1 MKHPF
6 QTLIASA
13 AAAAIVF
20 AAGTASAD
28 PVKCH
33 AAIGK
38 NIAKYQATIAK
49 NMAGCHKKRTPNKGV
64 GVGVNCNLAKGA
76 NSSDIKLKVS
86 GARTKVASAIAKAC
100 VIDAVPEA
108 TVLALYA
115 ACPSPVATSPERPT
129 SQIDDFNELANCLLD
144 LSEHYVGEISSELL
158 GSPAT
163 IPASDG
169 AIDCQGDVGKALS
182 KAIKAIAGD
191 RNKCHGSV
199 EKTAAGLVPYTGSSC
214 TTSDPKGKIAKA
226 TTALQTAINE
236 SCTTALVGNRAAWQA
251 LGNCAARAENPGAA
265 DLLACGYTKVANP
278 IANGLA
284 GAAQELPAASCAGV
298 ADVVINSGYAP
309 YDGTVDKLTNSR
321 LDSGWKGSAHNVDI
335 IGDSLGAV
343 SLSGCDAD
351 CKNCD
356 VTHNSK
362 NGNCRCETTIPVLP
376 NPANAALIECDTIN
390 GPDAACGGGICQ
402 CMFGPPLPISA
413 SATPVC
419 VVNRFAQQFT
429 GGTQE
434 VGEYSVGTTTRALVH
449 TGISQVQPCPIC
461 VSGTCEGGARD
472 GGACTVDASH
482 PDFGD
487 VSFDCPPDPGAG
499 ISGSGLLLDLS
510 FTSGSSSVS
519 ALIPAAGTFCDGAD
533 DCHCS
538 VCTGDSK
545 IGCSNDAPCIAAS
558 AGTCGVPLANNP
570 KQNDCDSS
578 CSNDGNGNGECDGPI
593 ENFCDGF
600 LRGNGNGVIT
610 CTSDIDC
617 DNNDCN
623 GDTNL
628 TENECG
634 DCLFPGIRQCFLPTV
649 SATGTPGI
657 FNSEGV
663 SVFCS
668 GQTGNAGVDNAG
680 GLPGPGRVKLD
691 FDFNL
696 YCDNGTTPYQL
707 PGGPTCP

>member
-20 AAGTASAD
+20 AAGTAQAA

-38 NIAKYQATIAK
+38 NITKYQATLAK
-49 NMAGCHKKRTPNKGV
+49 NMVNCHKARTGEKQPGT
-64 GVGVNCNLAKGA
+64 VNCNLAKGA
-76 NSSDIKLKVS
+76 NSSDLKS
-86 GARTKVASAIAKAC
+86 KIAGARQKAIDGINKAC

-115 ACPSPVATSPERPT
+115 SCPSPVATSPARPT
-129 SQIDDFNELANCLLD
+129 SQIEDFTELANCLLD
-144 LSEHYVGEISSELL
+144 VSEHYVGEISSELL
-158 GSPAT
+158 GSPT
-163 IPASDG
+163 IPVSDAG
-169 AIDCQGDVGKALS
+169 ADCQGAVGKALS
-182 KAIKAIAGD
+182 KAIKTIGGN
-191 RNKCHGSV
+191 RNKCHGSA
-199 EKTAAGLVPYTGSSC
+199 EKTAEGLVPYTNSSC
-214 TTSDPKGKIAKA
+214 ATSDTSGKIAPA
-226 TTALQTAINE
+226 ITAIQTAINT
-236 SCTTALVGNRAAWQA
+236 SCTTALVGGRSAWQA
-251 LGNCAARAENPGAA
+251 LGNCAARAQNPGAA
-265 DLLACGYTKVANP
+265 DLIACGLNKVATP
-278 IANGLA
+278 IGNGLA
-284 GAAQELPAASCAGV
+284 GAAQELPAAACAAV

-309 YDGTVDKLTNSR
+309 FSGSALKLTNSR

-343 SLSGCDAD
+343 TLSGCDAD

-356 VTHNSK
+356 VSHNPK
-362 NGNCRCETTIPVLP
+362 NGNCRCETTIPPSGV
-376 NPANAALIECDTIN
+376 NAALIECDTIN
-390 GPDAACGGGICQ
+390 DVDPACGGGICQ

-413 SATPVC
+413 SSTPVC
-419 VVNRFAQQFT
+419 VVNRFATEFT
-429 GGTQE
+429 GGTAE
-434 VGEYSVGTTTRALVH
+434 VGEYDVGTTTRALVH

-487 VSFDCPPDPGAG
+487 VSFDCPPDSGQN
-499 ISGSGLLLDLS
+499 ISGSGLLLDLQFS
-510 FTSGSSSVS
+510 SGSASVT
-519 ALIPAAGTFCDGAD
+519 AGIPAAGTFCDGAD

-538 VCTGDSK
+538 VCTLDTK
-545 IGCSNDAPCIAAS
+545 IGCSDDAPCIAAS
-558 AGTCGVPLANNP
+558 AGTCGLALGNNP
-570 KQNDCDSS
+570 KQNDCTTS
-578 CSNDGNGNGECDGPI
+578 CTNDGNGNGECDGPI

-600 LRGNGNGVIT
+600 LRGNGNGIIT
-610 CTSDIDC
+610 CNTDLDC
-617 DNNDCN
+617 DANDCDGN
-623 GDTNL
+623 GML
-628 TENECG
+628 TPDECG
-634 DCLFPGIRQCFLPTV
+634 DCLFPGVRQCFLPTV

-696 YCDNGTTPYQL
+696 YCDNGSTPYQL
-707 PGGPTCP
+707 PAGPTCP